1 MTPPM
6 PRNRGFTLI
15 ELLVVIAI
23 IAVLIALLLPAVQS
37 AREAARRMQCVN
49 NLKQLGL
56 ALHNYAGSVGALPM
70 TLTISGKGTTT
81 IWTNSWGPHA
91 RVLPYSEQG
100 NLFNNINFALD
111 MMTPQNTT
119 FTATVI
125 NFLACPS
132 EVKPVARALAD
143 GRQYGVATY
152 GYVEG
157 DWFVWGGFSNSMRN
171 RSAFG
176 VNQSRSLAEFTDG
189 TSNTLFMS
197 EGRAYLTY
205 YRDCPT
211 FSLVNDPNNVPG
223 PDAAPLSVVPE
234 YEGGCAV
241 RVDEGRTQWFESGV
255 HHNGITTAWPPNKKT
270 PGGPNGTYA
279 DVDINCSREKL
290 GLPTFAAITARS
302 YHSGGV
308 NALLADG
315 SVRFVKDSING
326 WTWRA
331 LGSVAGGE
339 VVSADAY

>member
-1 MTPPM
+1 MV
-6 PRNRGFTLI
+6 RKRGFTLI

-37 AREAARRMQCVN
+37 AREAARRLQCVN

-56 ALHNYAGSVGALPM
+56 ALHNYVGSVGALPM
-70 TLTISGKGTTT
+70 TLAISGKGTTT
-81 IWTNSWGPHA
+81 TWTNSWGPHA

-100 NLFNNINFALD
+100 TLFNNINFALD
-111 MMTPQNTT
+111 MMTAQNTT
-119 FTATVI
+119 ATAVVI
-125 NFLACPS
+125 NWLVCPS
-132 EVKPVARALAD
+132 EVKPSARALTD
-143 GRQYGVATY
+143 GRQYGVANY

-157 DWFVWGGFSNSMRN
+157 DWFVWGGFSNPTRN
-171 RSAFG
+171 RCAFG
-176 VNQSRSLAEFTDG
+176 VNQSRTLAEFTDG

-197 EGRAYLTY
+197 EGKAYLTY

-223 PDAAPLSVVPE
+223 PNADPLTIVPE
-234 YEGGCAV
+234 YLGGCAL

-270 PGGPNGTYA
+270 PGGPNKMYA

-290 GLPTFAAITARS
+290 GLPTFAAVTARS
-302 YHSGGV
+302 YHAGGV

-315 SVRFVKDSING
+315 SVRFVKSTISG
-326 WTWRA
+326 STWRA

-339 VVSADAY
+339 VVSSDAF